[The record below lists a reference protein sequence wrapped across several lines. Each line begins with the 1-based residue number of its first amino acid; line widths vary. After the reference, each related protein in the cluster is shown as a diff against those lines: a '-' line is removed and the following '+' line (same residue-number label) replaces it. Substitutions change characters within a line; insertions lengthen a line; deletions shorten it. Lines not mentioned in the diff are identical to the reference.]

1 MNRSKNIKNSP
12 LVSVIIPTYNGES
25 TILRAINSVLNQT
38 YSNLELIVVDDCSKD
53 NTFEVVKNVK
63 DKRVKVLRHKENR
76 GGSAARNTG
85 IKEAKGE
92 YIAFLDDDD
101 EWLSEKV
108 EKQVEYLKSK
118 ESSLYKGVVCSHMI
132 LSGKKWRTVIQTKEG
147 DLREDILLMRL
158 SLAAG
163 SCLMVNR
170 YVFNDIGMFNESY
183 LRHQDMEFVLR
194 YLRKYKLGV
203 MEEPLAK
210 IYGHSGN
217 VSGEKMLEVKSKFL
231 KDFEKDINSFGKKVA
246 KKIYAR
252 QWLQV
257 SKHYALDGD
266 IKNTFKYLHTSLS
279 YGILF
284 SNRYKFLILENYIAL
299 PYHLLKGLV
308 KRKRYER

>member
-38 YSNLELIVVDDCSKD
+38 YSNLELIIVDDCSKD

-63 DKRVKVLRHKENR
+63 DKRVKVLRHKKNR

-101 EWLSEKV
+101 EWLNEKV

-147 DLREDILLMRL
+147 DLREDIFLMRL

-163 SCLMVNR
+163 SCLMVSR

-217 VSGEKMLEVKSKFL
+217 VSGEKMLEVKKKFL
-231 KDFEKDINSFGKKVA
+231 KDFEKDINSFDKKIA

-266 IKNTFKYLHTSLS
+266 IKNTFKYLYTSLS

-299 PYHLLKGLV
+299 PYHLLKGLI
-308 KRKRYER
+308 KGERNER